1 MLDENIRVVVEIFAN
16 AALIR
21 KIRKHLDFVH
31 KTRYT
36 VCVIL
41 AHLFLSSC
49 VTKTK
54 SRGSYFGVFVCMWK
68 CTI

>member
-21 KIRKHLDFVH
+21 KIRKKLDLVH

-36 VCVIL
+36 VHTVIL
-41 AHLFLSSC
+41 
-49 VTKTK
+49 
-54 SRGSYFGVFVCMWK
+54 
-68 CTI
+68 